1 MVPLNCVKEFVIKT
15 KVDLQENYGT
25 NRIDED
31 VRFKTKPDQQEN
43 YGKSIFN
50 KIKNIADD
58 LIIIFS
64 P

>member
-15 KVDLQENYGT
+15 KADLLENYGT